1 VSANRL
7 PRLRLVRAEQ
17 GLNDTEILDEHT
29 RPTFP
34 RWRVAVGCHH
44 PGCSRGACGS
54 CICIFLLIEAY
65 RAAAKTVA
73 AAASDLERREEML
86 IEQGLG
92 SSPFIP
98 VLGALWTT
106 IWQAR
111 S

>member
-1 VSANRL
+1 MQPR
-7 PRLRLVRAEQ
+7 RLRQLY
-17 GLNDTEILDEHT
+17 LH
-29 RPTFP
+29 
-34 RWRVAVGCHH
+34 
-44 PGCSRGACGS
+44 
-54 CICIFLLIEAY
+54 LLAD
-65 RAAAKTVA
+65 RSLSGGRKTVA